1 MFDQE
6 IQVEERRNQ
15 LCALLVHEEE
25 NHMKE
30 LESHMRGETQTER
43 LAKMRHRAKELTRKR
58 EDERL
63 KIVEEK
69 SEQRWRGECEG
80 EIKAFSNYFGF
91 CSSGLGLK
99 NEK

>member
-1 MFDQE
+1 
-6 IQVEERRNQ
+6 
-15 LCALLVHEEE
+15 
-25 NHMKE
+25 MKE